1 MSEFRLPNEV
11 KVIAMCA
18 AHQFAHLEA
27 LFDAV
32 RAHLP
37 EDTYERSLVDMG
49 QGVASRYSAEMR
61 RTAQPEV
68 CHD

>member
-1 MSEFRLPNEV
+1 MSEFRLSNEV
-11 KVIAMCA
+11 KMIAMCA

>member
-1 MSEFRLPNEV
+1 MADQRLPKEV
-11 KVIAMCA
+11 VRIAMCA

-32 RAHLP
+32 RSHLP
-37 EDTYERSLVDMG
+37 EGTYERSLVDMG
-49 QGVASRYSAEMR
+49 HGVASQYSAEMR
-61 RTAQPEV
+61 RTAQPEA

>member
-11 KVIAMCA
+11 KMIAMCA
-18 AHQFAHLEA
+18 AHQRPQLEA
-27 LFDAV
+27 VFA
-32 RAHLP
+32 AG
-37 EDTYERSLVDMG
+37 RSLLAAAPTARARLDMG

>member
-1 MSEFRLPNEV
+1 MSKYRLPNEAAMV
-11 KVIAMCA
+11 AMCA

-32 RAHLP
+32 RSHLP
-37 EDTYERSLVDMG
+37 EGTYERSLVDMG

-68 CHD
+68 RHD

>member
-11 KVIAMCA
+11 KMIAMCA

-32 RAHLP
+32 RVHLP

>member
-11 KVIAMCA
+11 KMIAMCA

-61 RTAQPEV
+61 RTSQPEV

>member
-11 KVIAMCA
+11 KMIAMCA

-32 RAHLP
+32 RSHL
-37 EDTYERSLVDMG
+37 EEGTYERALVDMG